1 MIKPVDE
8 IPLTVRGE
16 RMSRRQM
23 LQNDIQEAI
32 DKGISKFEFE
42 GDYNYKYL
50 ANYAREEADRVLD
63 KVLRERW
70 DQEPRQPHEGED
82 GYRAYPKYWE
92 SHIRAIKYI
101 IIHNV
106 RNDDRMHVYCE
117 IIPEALDEMMDAH
130 KKHLAEIDERKE
142 QRTRERESRKM
153 IARNLV
159 GSGELYPGE
168 FEGKERK
175 GEQEG

>member
-50 ANYAREEADRVLD
+50 ANYAREEADHILD
-63 KVLRERW
+63 KILRERW
-70 DQEPRQPHEGED
+70 EKEPRQPYEENEF
-82 GYRAYPKYWE
+82 RVYPKFWE
-92 SHIRAIKYI
+92 RHIRERKYI

-106 RNDDRMHVYCE
+106 KREDRYHVFCE
-117 IIPEALDEMMDAH
+117 IIPSALDEMMDAH

-142 QRTRERESRKM
+142 QQTRERESRKM